1 MKPEGGRFNV
11 ASTTGLV
18 GPANQKGRGW
28 GGVGPL
34 IAKFLFGR
42 RDQLT
47 GAIN

>member
-18 GPANQKGRGW
+18 GPANQRG
-28 GGVGPL
+28 GGGGGPV